1 MAPVFRDSYLVGA
14 RRLGARHEPQPRT
27 RPSMNLR
34 QISPLHVES
43 HGEGDPPVVLVHGLG
58 AHLGFWRKW
67 MPELAARH
75 RVHAVDLMG
84 FGRAAMPRGGDYS
97 PLGQAGHLAEMLR
110 RLDGPAPVVIAHSL
124 GGGIAV
130 AATLRLLD
138 EGGGHLPEGLVLVS
152 CAVYSQR
159 LPRFLSL
166 ARIRGLGELFLV
178 APPPRGVL
186 RLGIRGIVADPDAV
200 DDEMIE
206 TYRDPLR
213 SRRRRRAVLRA
224 ARQLDVADAASLTRR
239 LSEIRMPTLLVWGEE
254 DRIVPVSS
262 GRRLAGDLAGSTL
275 VTLPGVGHLPPEEAP
290 DRSLE
295 PVLDFLALR
304 RSNPRV
310 RRPAL

>member
-1 MAPVFRDSYLVGA
+1 MS
-14 RRLGARHEPQPRT
+14 
-27 RPSMNLR
+27 LR
-34 QISPLHVES
+34 QISPLHVET

-67 MPELAARH
+67 IPGLAARH

-84 FGRAAMPRGGDYS
+84 FGRAATPRGGDYS

-130 AATLRLLD
+130 AAALRLLD

-166 ARIRGLGELFLV
+166 ARIPGLGELFLV
-178 APPPRGVL
+178 APPPRIAL
-186 RLGIRGIVADPDAV
+186 RLGIRGIVADPDTV
-200 DDEMIE
+200 DDDMIE
-206 TYRDPLR
+206 TYRNPLR
-213 SRRRRRAVLRA
+213 SRGRRRAVLRA
-224 ARQLDVADAASLTRR
+224 ARQLDVADAAPLVRR
-239 LSEIRMPTLLVWGEE
+239 LSELRMPTLLVWGEE
-254 DRIVPVSS
+254 DHIVPVSS
-262 GRRLAGDLAGSTL
+262 GRRLAGDLADSTL

-295 PVLDFLALR
+295 PVLDFLARR

-310 RRPAL
+310 RRPAP